1 MLSEYGEVIIIYS
14 LLICKNIPVIKQIV
28 PMVLKYF
35 FKRLITKEGSAEVKK
50 VSDLLGEVYREIMK
64 FKKFKSIDETIEFSE
79 QFFNIKSGI
88 VKNIQEL
95 QEFIL
100 NVQKYISN

>member
-1 MLSEYGEVIIIYS
+1 
-14 LLICKNIPVIKQIV
+14 
-28 PMVLKYF
+28 
-35 FKRLITKEGSAEVKK
+35 
-50 VSDLLGEVYREIMK
+50 MK

-100 NVQKYISN
+100 NVQKYISK

>member
-64 FKKFKSIDETIEFSE
+64 FKKFKSETIEFSE

-100 NVQKYISN
+100 NVQKYISK

>member
-64 FKKFKSIDETIEFSE
+64 FKSIDETIEFSE

-100 NVQKYISN
+100 NVQKYISK

>member
-64 FKKFKSIDETIEFSE
+64 FKKFKSIDETISE

-100 NVQKYISN
+100 NVQKYISK

>member
-50 VSDLLGEVYREIMK
+50 
-64 FKKFKSIDETIEFSE
+64 FSE

-100 NVQKYISN
+100 NVQKYISK

>member
-14 LLICKNIPVIKQIV
+14 LLICKNIPVIKQ
-28 PMVLKYF
+28 MVLKYF

-100 NVQKYISN
+100 NVQKYISK